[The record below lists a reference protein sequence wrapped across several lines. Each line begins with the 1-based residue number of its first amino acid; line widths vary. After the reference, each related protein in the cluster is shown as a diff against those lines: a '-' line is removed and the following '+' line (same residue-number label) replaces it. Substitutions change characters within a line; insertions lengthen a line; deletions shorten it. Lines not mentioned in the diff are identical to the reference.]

1 MICPQASTSFAAHPK
16 LSVSNL
22 PSLSLIPKPRPQ
34 HDKGVQTE
42 QVHPLP
48 LQPPDLFYYDDYMD
62 PLAAQREAERVA
74 DVNRT
79 LALIDRALGR

>member
-1 MICPQASTSFAAHPK
+1 MIYPQASTSFAVHSK

-22 PSLSLIPKPRPQ
+22 PSLSLMPKPQPQ
-34 HDKGVQTE
+34 HDKSVQTE
-42 QVHPLP
+42 QVHPPP

-62 PLAAQREAERVA
+62 PLAAQREAKRVA